1 MLDSFTK
8 DNQSY
13 SYFFE
18 TWANQVC
25 DKSYTFENL
34 LTYYEKSVFFTG
46 PDFTKLYTN
55 STFDYDKSIFKNN
68 LDGPLAVSY
77 PNYALP
83 TVSWFQL
90 ALEKARVL
98 LAKLGFSSGTLIGDM
113 ESAITVYPNSAQRSS
128 SQTSFLDH
136 AIATSTLKV
145 YNGTM
150 ARRILLENYNVASG
164 VLVTTNGETM
174 YFPPAK
180 KSFYQRAR
188 SSPPSFS

>member
-77 PNYALP
+77 PSYAFP

-90 ALEKARVL
+90 ALEEAGVP

-113 ESAITVYPNSAQRSS
+113 ESAITVYPNSAQRFSF
-128 SQTSFLDH
+128 QKSFLDH
-136 AIATSTLKV
+136 AVATSTLKV
-145 YNGTM
+145 
-150 ARRILLENYNVASG
+150 
-164 VLVTTNGETM
+164 
-174 YFPPAK
+174 
-180 KSFYQRAR
+180 
-188 SSPPSFS
+188 